1 MLDEQDQGTR
11 IGVGVALGVVLLLI
25 IGLLGW
31 LTMRGGKAPAAKP
44 AVVAAAAATAPA
56 VAAGDRIGQL
66 SMRNLDIDDT
76 RDKLGVYSR
85 AGLLGAGSGN
95 DIPLLGED

>member
-1 MLDEQDQGTR
+1 MNTESPNLTYHPER
-11 IGVGVALGVVLLLI
+11 
-25 IGLLGW
+25 
-31 LTMRGGKAPAAKP
+31 LTMESGAGSF
-44 AVVAAAAATAPA
+44 T
-56 VAAGDRIGQL
+56 AGDRIGQL

-95 DIPLLGED
+95 DIPLLGKG